1 MKTSRSG
8 VDLIKSLEGLRLTS
22 YLDSVGVPTI
32 GYGHTGPDIALGQ
45 KIDHQHAEVVL
56 RKDLI
61 RFENAV
67 KESVKIELNQHQF
80 DALVSFAFNVG
91 VNAFKDSTLLR
102 RLNNKED
109 PSTVAKQEL
118 PRWNKGLNN
127 KVLEGLTRRRI
138 REVELF
144 CSPLPKAKTGT
155 VTIRSRRH
163 TMLKKQPVMAAE
175 LKPNEKAKI
184 IQNRV
189 IPNCTILDRKGNHT
203 LIELGH
209 GMGQWWVY
217 DAHWD
222 GLYELPNVGPYATD
236 GELTYLRNFPY
247 FYQVDNGPE
256 GWRQC
261 QTSAVAMC
269 LKYIDVPGINDDL
282 DYGKYVNKYGDT
294 THRAPHFEAMEDLGV
309 TAKFTMSADSTDV
322 KNEILKGRPVVAGIL
337 HHGPVD
343 APRGGGHFIVITGF
357 GKDYW
362 LVQDPFGC
370 LDLVNGGW
378 AKTGST
384 AGKNQRYSFKN
395 MDPRFF
401 YGGHSNGWC
410 WLEFK
415 KVQK

>member
-144 CSPLPKAKTGT
+144 ALPCP
-155 VTIRSRRH
+155 
-163 TMLKKQPVMAAE
+163 KQ
-175 LKPNEKAKI
+175 
-184 IQNRV
+184 R
-189 IPNCTILDRKGNHT
+189 
-203 LIELGH
+203 
-209 GMGQWWVY
+209 
-217 DAHWD
+217 
-222 GLYELPNVGPYATD
+222 
-236 GELTYLRNFPY
+236 
-247 FYQVDNGPE
+247 QV
-256 GWRQC
+256 R
-261 QTSAVAMC
+261 
-269 LKYIDVPGINDDL
+269 
-282 DYGKYVNKYGDT
+282 
-294 THRAPHFEAMEDLGV
+294 
-309 TAKFTMSADSTDV
+309 
-322 KNEILKGRPVVAGIL
+322 
-337 HHGPVD
+337 
-343 APRGGGHFIVITGF
+343 
-357 GKDYW
+357 
-362 LVQDPFGC
+362 
-370 LDLVNGGW
+370 
-378 AKTGST
+378 
-384 AGKNQRYSFKN
+384 
-395 MDPRFF
+395 
-401 YGGHSNGWC
+401 
-410 WLEFK
+410 
-415 KVQK
+415 

>member
-1 MKTSRSG
+1 
-8 VDLIKSLEGLRLTS
+8 
-22 YLDSVGVPTI
+22 
-32 GYGHTGPDIALGQ
+32 
-45 KIDHQHAEVVL
+45 
-56 RKDLI
+56 
-61 RFENAV
+61 
-67 KESVKIELNQHQF
+67 
-80 DALVSFAFNVG
+80 
-91 VNAFKDSTLLR
+91 
-102 RLNNKED
+102 
-109 PSTVAKQEL
+109 
-118 PRWNKGLNN
+118 
-127 KVLEGLTRRRI
+127 
-138 REVELF
+138 
-144 CSPLPKAKTGT
+144 
-155 VTIRSRRH
+155 
-163 TMLKKQPVMAAE
+163 MLKKQPIMAAE

-203 LIELGH
+203 LIELGY

-222 GLYELPNVGPYATD
+222 GLYDLPNVGPYATD

-370 LDLVNGGW
+370 LDLINGGW
-378 AKTGST
+378 AKTGLT

-401 YGGHSNGWC
+401 YGGRSNGWC